1 MSEYNF
7 DNSSNFT
14 AIMDQITNIP
24 QENKLGEDLISTI
37 ISNKE
42 KIQINENNLHF
53 INNNNQSSWTRSHSI
68 FNLLDKPN
76 FILKEDIDMMKMSFN
91 SSPYLFDISNS
102 VTNDIRIMN
111 RIYSYCE
118 NIKGLHLLNYN
129 AEKVRDMPCAF
140 SHFVME
146 NYQDLN
152 LANFDQSEVTNLETT
167 FNCRKYEKKYSDK
180 KERRIKN
187 NIRKTYKNK
196 KEKRN
201 VKKFFV
207 IIYNQELVKGNRN
220 NKVGYDTTKKSGRK
234 LNIKDKIER
243 DIIQGLIRNWIN
255 YNENDFNKIIQKLN
269 PSVIKNNKQIKNKTL
284 EEIFKLDITKK
295 NNIDE
300 KHNIE
305 IINNI
310 DDNDKRKIK
319 LKFAY
324 IEIIKIIDN
333 EKLFYEGLNIKEY
346 LEGITGSERY
356 KKKYKKC
363 FMEFIK
369 NTLNS
374 E

>member
-111 RIYSYCE
+111 RIYSCE
-118 NIKGLHLLNYN
+118 NIKELHLLNYN

-146 NYQDLN
+146 N
-152 LANFDQSEVTNLETT
+152 
-167 FNCRKYEKKYSDK
+167 
-180 KERRIKN
+180 
-187 NIRKTYKNK
+187 
-196 KEKRN
+196 
-201 VKKFFV
+201 
-207 IIYNQELVKGNRN
+207 
-220 NKVGYDTTKKSGRK
+220 
-234 LNIKDKIER
+234 
-243 DIIQGLIRNWIN
+243 
-255 YNENDFNKIIQKLN
+255 
-269 PSVIKNNKQIKNKTL
+269 
-284 EEIFKLDITKK
+284 
-295 NNIDE
+295 
-300 KHNIE
+300 
-305 IINNI
+305 
-310 DDNDKRKIK
+310 
-319 LKFAY
+319 
-324 IEIIKIIDN
+324 
-333 EKLFYEGLNIKEY
+333 
-346 LEGITGSERY
+346 
-356 KKKYKKC
+356 
-363 FMEFIK
+363 
-369 NTLNS
+369 
-374 E
+374 